1 MSTFDGLIREFPSI
15 AIDNF
20 NTRPG
25 VSVYLLSH
33 VHSDHLTGLATKN
46 WDSPIYCSQITA
58 KWLPLLASRPKQ
70 VAHENGETK
79 SLERKY
85 AHLAPYLRPLSTDQ
99 AHYLEL
105 QNGRKACCTL
115 IPAHHC
121 PGALMFLLQ
130 DDRSCILYTGDARNE
145 TVDLE
150 ALRTMPM
157 FAPGA
162 PRIDRLYLDTTC
174 CHPAFRSFPP
184 RDQAL
189 SDLVNFIMH
198 RPRLAHYYFDAWTF
212 GYEDVW
218 IALAKAF
225 HTKVHVSPYLYEF
238 YEVIDDLIEPK
249 ILPYI
254 TVDGVAARFHSCRL
268 GPSCGY
274 GGAGGEH
281 SSARELIRIQPNVS
295 WFSDLQQNG
304 NANQEPTRQGT
315 VFGRNAKY
323 SIREKLPSSIAKR
336 DDLFYYFNY
345 GCHASLS
352 ELEGL
357 VRVIAPKALFPCVLH
372 KNTGLQTYADSNSRM
387 VALLAHA
394 MPNEALIT
402 HQTEEQRID
411 AQYGITRDF
420 QEYHQ
425 VNGFNVLDASY
436 KVRGVEFAV
445 PATPR
450 VTGQKQPQQILSP
463 RSNHLRK
470 KLDKLR
476 RQLRSSE
483 SLEEDAETSN
493 SSMDASPLSL
503 DLNDLE
509 RKRKW
514 WLEAERGKSTTF
526 EDTGDDTWSF
536 VESDHSL
543 GIFNKSTFDVGSIS
557 KKGTTSV
564 VGSIT
569 KKSQDCR
576 GTEED
581 QWYDKSTLELRPQA
595 VVKP

>member
-46 WDSPIYCSQITA
+46 WDSLIYCSQITA
-58 KWLPLLASRPKQ
+58 KWLPLLASRSKQ
-70 VAHENGETK
+70 IAHENGQTK
-79 SLERKY
+79 SLQRKY

-99 AHYLEL
+99 PHYLEL
-105 QNGRKACCTL
+105 QNGRKARCTL

-121 PGALMFLLQ
+121 PGAVMFLLQ
-130 DDRSCILYTGDARNE
+130 DDRSSILYTGDARNE
-145 TVDLE
+145 AIDLE

-157 FAPGA
+157 FSPGA
-162 PRIDRLYLDTTC
+162 PRIDRLYMDTTC
-174 CHPAFRSFPP
+174 CHPAFHSFPP

-189 SDLVNFIMH
+189 SDLVSFITH

-218 IALAKAF
+218 IALARAF
-225 HTKVHVSPYLYEF
+225 HTKVHISPYLYEL
-238 YEVIDDLIEPK
+238 YEAIDDLIEPK

-254 TVDGVAARFHSCRL
+254 TVDGIAARFHSCRL

-295 WFSDLQQNG
+295 WFSGLQQNG
-304 NANQEPTRQGT
+304 SANQEPTKQGT
-315 VFGRNAKY
+315 VFGWNAKY
-323 SIREKLPSSIAKR
+323 SIREKLPPSIAKR
-336 DDLFYYFNY
+336 DDLLYYLNF

-357 VRVIAPKALFPCVLH
+357 IRVVAPRALFPCVLH
-372 KNTGLQTYADSNSRM
+372 KNTGLQTYADSNSKV

-402 HQTEEQRID
+402 HQTEEQRIE
-411 AQYGITRDF
+411 AQYGVTRDF
-420 QEYHQ
+420 QEYHL
-425 VNGFNVLDASY
+425 VKGFNVLDASD
-436 KVRGVEFAV
+436 KIKGVKFDI
-445 PATPR
+445 PTRRTTRQMP
-450 VTGQKQPQQILSP
+450 PQQILSP
-463 RSNHLRK
+463 RSNHLRR
-470 KLDKLR
+470 KLDKLK
-476 RQLRSSE
+476 RQLRNSE
-483 SLEEDAETSN
+483 SLEGAAETSD
-493 SSMDASPLSL
+493 SSVDEGPLSL

-526 EDTGDDTWSF
+526 EDTGADTHSF
-536 VESDHSL
+536 TESDRSL
-543 GIFNKSTFDVGSIS
+543 GIPNKRTFDVDSIS
-557 KKGTTSV
+557 NKDITSV
-564 VGSIT
+564 VGSMS
-569 KKSQDCR
+569 KKSQD
-576 GTEED
+576 GQGAHEN
-581 QWYDKSTLELRPQA
+581 QWYDKSTLELISQSI
-595 VVKP
+595 VKP

>member
-46 WDSPIYCSQITA
+46 WDSLIYCSQITA
-58 KWLPLLASRPKQ
+58 KWLPLLASRSKQ
-70 VAHENGETK
+70 IAHENGQTK
-79 SLERKY
+79 SLQRKY

-99 AHYLEL
+99 PHYLEL
-105 QNGRKACCTL
+105 QNGRKARCTL

-121 PGALMFLLQ
+121 PGAVMFLLQ
-130 DDRSCILYTGDARNE
+130 DDRSSILYTGDARNE
-145 TVDLE
+145 AIDLE

-157 FAPGA
+157 FSPGA

-174 CHPAFRSFPP
+174 CHPAFHSFPP

-189 SDLVNFIMH
+189 SDLVSFITH

-218 IALAKAF
+218 IALARAF
-225 HTKVHVSPYLYEF
+225 HTKVHVSPYLYEL
-238 YEVIDDLIEPK
+238 YEAIDDLIEPK

-254 TVDGVAARFHSCRL
+254 TVDGIAARFHSCRL

-295 WFSDLQQNG
+295 WFSGLQQNG
-304 NANQEPTRQGT
+304 SANQEPTKQGT

-323 SIREKLPSSIAKR
+323 SIREKLPPSIAKR
-336 DDLFYYFNY
+336 DDLLYYLNF

-352 ELEGL
+352 ELEDL
-357 VRVIAPKALFPCVLH
+357 IRVVAPRALFPCVLH
-372 KNTGLQTYADSNSRM
+372 KNTGLQTYADSNSKV

-402 HQTEEQRID
+402 HQTEEQRIE
-411 AQYGITRDF
+411 AQYGVTRDF
-420 QEYHQ
+420 QEYRL
-425 VNGFNVLDASY
+425 VKGFNVLDASD
-436 KVRGVEFAV
+436 KIKGVKFDIPTRRTARQM
-445 PATPR
+445 P
-450 VTGQKQPQQILSP
+450 PQQIFSP
-463 RSNHLRK
+463 RSNHLRR
-470 KLDKLR
+470 KLDKLK
-476 RQLRSSE
+476 RQLRNSE
-483 SLEEDAETSN
+483 SLEGAAETSD
-493 SSMDASPLSL
+493 SSVDEGPLSL

-526 EDTGDDTWSF
+526 EDTGADTHSF
-536 VESDHSL
+536 TESDHSL
-543 GIFNKSTFDVGSIS
+543 GIPNKRTFDVDSIS
-557 KKGTTSV
+557 NKDIISV
-564 VGSIT
+564 VGSMS
-569 KKSQDCR
+569 KKSQD
-576 GTEED
+576 GQGAHGD
-581 QWYDKSTLELRPQA
+581 QWYDKSTLELISQSI
-595 VVKP
+595 VKP